1 MMLVLLIA
9 AVIPP
14 LSLSDPI
21 VSSAGRGL
29 SNRWKKSYE
38 THKGCGKI
46 PIKPGQE
53 IEGTITGGV
62 QVTQEEPFP
71 WMVSIAIYDFMTDET
86 DTEYCGGS
94 MVTDRKVLTAAHC
107 VENATPDN
115 IGLYIGLHN
124 VEVSWEYSKLI
135 SRVDIYPGYK
145 RAQGKKK
152 LKNAPD
158 IAILTLEKPIRLSH
172 RINTICLTD
181 GLTSYVNQPA
191 IVSGWGHDPVTT
203 KSSWNKLMSV
213 GVTVLSNVE
222 CKKRN
227 RPYYSFIQKYVL
239 QILSHPMS
247 SSSETL

>member
-9 AVIPP
+9 AVMPP
-14 LSLSDPI
+14 MALSDPI
-21 VSSAGRGL
+21 VSSGRGL

-46 PIKPGQE
+46 PIKPGQD
-53 IEGTITGGV
+53 IEGTLTGGV

-71 WMVSIAIYDFMTDET
+71 WMVSIAIYDLINGKVER
-86 DTEYCGGS
+86 CGGS

-107 VENATPDN
+107 LEKGTSDN

-124 VEVSWEYSKLI
+124 VEVSWNYQLI
-135 SRVDIYPGYK
+135 SRIDIYPGYK
-145 RAQGKKK
+145 RAQGKTK

-158 IAILTLEKPIRLSH
+158 IAILTLEKPIRLSDK
-172 RINTICLTD
+172 INTICLTD
-181 GLTSYVNQPA
+181 GLSSYVNQPA

-203 KSSWNKLMSV
+203 KTSLNKLMSV

-239 QILSHPMS
+239 QILGHPMS
-247 SSSETL
+247 SFFETL

>member
-1 MMLVLLIA
+1 MMMLVLLIA

-21 VSSAGRGL
+21 VSSGRGL

-38 THKGCGKI
+38 THNGCGKI
-46 PIKPGQE
+46 PIKPGQD

-71 WMVSIAIYDFMTDET
+71 WMVSIAIYDFINRKVER
-86 DTEYCGGS
+86 CGGS

-107 VENATPDN
+107 VEKGTPDN
-115 IGLYIGLHN
+115 IGLFIGLHN
-124 VEVSWEYSKLI
+124 VEVSWNYQLI
-135 SRVDIYPGYK
+135 SRIDIYPGYK

-152 LKNAPD
+152 MKNAPD
-158 IAILTLEKPIRLSH
+158 IAILTLEKPIRLSDK
-172 RINTICLTD
+172 INTICLTD
-181 GLTSYVNQPA
+181 GLSSYVNQPA

-203 KSSWNKLMSV
+203 KTSLNKLMSV

-227 RPYYSFIQKYVL
+227 RPYYSFIKKYVL
-239 QILSHPMS
+239 QVLGHPMS
-247 SSSETL
+247 SSSQTL